1 MPVTLEKVHKQI
13 SKKRNTLN
21 ALHENSRD
29 AHRLRKAGA
38 RDDRLSRHNATVSRA
53 RQPYMDRIRYIYEAI
68 QETTEALTTEEIC
81 EFVTK
86 YIDRDTEEI
95 KQLESERRKG
105 RPPSKREEALK
116 QRVQTED
123 REFFTGLW
131 MPDLGDQYAMTAMRT
146 WNGHWSGLS
155 AIKFMRFTKNGEKL
169 PSTFPPKSMS

>member
-13 SKKRNTLN
+13 SKKRDTLN

-38 RDDRLSRHNATVSRA
+38 RDDRLSRHNATVNRA
-53 RQPYMDRIRYIYEAI
+53 RQPYMDRIHYIHEAI
-68 QETTEALTTEEIC
+68 QETTEALTIEELT
-81 EFVTK
+81 EFVAK
-86 YIDRDTEEI
+86 YINRDTEEI

-123 REFFTGLW
+123 REFSTGLW
-131 MPDLGDQYAMTAMRT
+131 MPDLTDQYALTAMKV
-146 WNGHWSGLS
+146 WNRHWSGLS
-155 AIKFMRFTKNGEKL
+155 AIKFIRFRKDGEKL
-169 PSTFPPKSMS
+169 SSTFPPKSMS